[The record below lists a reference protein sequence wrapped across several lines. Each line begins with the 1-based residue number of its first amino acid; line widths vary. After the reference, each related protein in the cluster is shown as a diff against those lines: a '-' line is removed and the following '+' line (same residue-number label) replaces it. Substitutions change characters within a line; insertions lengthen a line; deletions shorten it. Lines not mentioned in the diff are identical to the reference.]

1 MKSFVFIVATLLATS
16 EATTAASADLT
27 EIAGRMS
34 AIDCY
39 KADCTYEVL
48 LASLSQPV
56 TYTVSLE
63 SSAASAD
70 TLAPCH
76 YIIRWSLP
84 AAADTT
90 SGFSAYFDGTHFR
103 FRDKRLQE
111 YHSEWS
117 AQSFA
122 PGGDTWRG
130 VQCQAQF
137 CELLPQF
144 MAARFRE
151 MAADTS
157 YIYTVKT
164 VNDAVVIDG
173 VRLFGGYDGAEYTYT
188 LDAATLLPRRIEL
201 ENNPGQIGE
210 QSIAV
215 TYSSQPAKPSGCT
228 IAMATLTA
236 TESEAFEK
244 YRESSFTLESLPGR
258 MLPEIAAPTTTG
270 ERYMHVRGD
279 GFAAPTVLVFL
290 ESSVGSTADVV
301 RAVRE
306 AIAMLPMQVDVI
318 WAFLDHRADDVE
330 AVIERP
336 MPGEHLLMHATR
348 AARDCGVGTS
358 TPAIVFVNADG
369 KVSDF
374 INGYNQ
380 DLLPLV
386 IQKASLL
393 KSL

>member
-1 MKSFVFIVATLLATS
+1 
-16 EATTAASADLT
+16 
-27 EIAGRMS
+27 
-34 AIDCY
+34 
-39 KADCTYEVL
+39 
-48 LASLSQPV
+48 
-56 TYTVSLE
+56 
-63 SSAASAD
+63 
-70 TLAPCH
+70 
-76 YIIRWSLP
+76 
-84 AAADTT
+84 
-90 SGFSAYFDGTHFR
+90 
-103 FRDKRLQE
+103 
-111 YHSEWS
+111 
-117 AQSFA
+117 
-122 PGGDTWRG
+122 
-130 VQCQAQF
+130 
-137 CELLPQF
+137 
-144 MAARFRE
+144 
-151 MAADTS
+151 
-157 YIYTVKT
+157 
-164 VNDAVVIDG
+164 
-173 VRLFGGYDGAEYTYT
+173 
-188 LDAATLLPRRIEL
+188 
-201 ENNPGQIGE
+201 
-210 QSIAV
+210 
-215 TYSSQPAKPSGCT
+215 
-228 IAMATLTA
+228 
-236 TESEAFEK
+236 
-244 YRESSFTLESLPGR
+244 
-258 MLPEIAAPTTTG
+258 
-270 ERYMHVRGD
+270 MHVRGD

>member
-1 MKSFVFIVATLLATS
+1 MKSFALIVSTLLAS
-16 EATTAASADLT
+16 SAATAAACADLT
-27 EIAGRMS
+27 EIAGRLS

-63 SSAASAD
+63 SAAAPAD
-70 TLAPCH
+70 TLAPCR

-84 AAADTT
+84 TASDTT

-122 PGGDTWRG
+122 PGGDTRRG
-130 VQCQAQF
+130 VQSQAQF

-144 MAARFRE
+144 MAERFRE
-151 MAADTS
+151 MASDSS

-164 VNDAVVIDG
+164 VNDAIVIDG
-173 VRLFGGYDGAEYTYT
+173 VRRFNGYDGAEYTYT

-215 TYSSQPAKPSGCT
+215 TYGPQPAKPSGCT
-228 IAMATLTA
+228 IDMATLTA
-236 TESEAFEK
+236 TESEAFER

-270 ERYMHVRGD
+270 ERYLHVRGD

-301 RAVRE
+301 RDVRE

-330 AVIERP
+330 TVILRP
-336 MPGEHLLMHATR
+336 MPGEHLLMHATG

-369 KVSDF
+369 KVADF

-393 KSL
+393 KSR

>member
-1 MKSFVFIVATLLATS
+1 MKSFALIVSTLLAS
-16 EATTAASADLT
+16 SAATAACADLT
-27 EIAGRMS
+27 EIAGRLS

-63 SSAASAD
+63 SAAAPAD
-70 TLAPCH
+70 TLAPCR

-84 AAADTT
+84 TASDTT

-122 PGGDTWRG
+122 PGGDTRRG
-130 VQCQAQF
+130 VQSQAQF

-144 MAARFRE
+144 MAERFRE
-151 MAADTS
+151 MASDSS

-164 VNDAVVIDG
+164 VNDAIVIDG
-173 VRLFGGYDGAEYTYT
+173 VRRFNGYDGAEYTYT
-188 LDAATLLPRRIEL
+188 LDASTLLPRRIEL

-215 TYSSQPAKPSGCT
+215 TYGPQPAKPSGCT
-228 IAMATLTA
+228 IDMATLTA

-270 ERYMHVRGD
+270 ERYLHVRGD

-301 RAVRE
+301 RDVRE

-330 AVIERP
+330 TVILRP
-336 MPGEHLLMHATR
+336 MPGEHLLMHATG

-369 KVSDF
+369 KVADF

-393 KSL
+393 KSR